1 MSRKVGINVA
11 LNLSTQKFSNSLNKA
26 KGDMNKFS
34 ADIKRQNEVLGKLG
48 MAGLGRG
55 FGIAGGL
62 AEGFAM
68 GGVGGG
74 VAAVA
79 APTAALA
86 GTIMFFEKL
95 NEFRRESVRAI
106 EQFNKDMSAGKIG
119 KLITDTQSGFVLQA
133 SRQQAVEGPGVFQTF
148 MQSLSTM
155 EGGQNLLLGARGAA
169 GALGNLI
176 GQILEDPTRLLPT
189 KNTMAGEGLDL
200 NQVSAA
206 FNLGMAQNTAQAQVF
221 DAQLQELKSIRAAM
235 QGN

>member
-1 MSRKVGINVA
+1 MSRKVGLNVA
-11 LNLSTQKFSNSLNKA
+11 LNLSTQGFSNSLNKA

-79 APTAALA
+79 APIAALA
-86 GTIMFFEKL
+86 GTIMFVEKL

-106 EQFNKDMSAGKIG
+106 EQFNKDMSEGKIG
-119 KLITDTQSGFVLQA
+119 KLITDTQSGFVLEA
-133 SRQQAVEGPGVFQTF
+133 SRQQAVEGPGVMSTF

-155 EGGQNLLLGARGAA
+155 QGGQNLLLGAKGAA
-169 GALGNLI
+169 AAVGNLL
-176 GQILEDPTRLLPT
+176 GQILEDPTRLMPI
-189 KNTMAGEGLDL
+189 NAMRGQGLDL
-200 NQVSAA
+200 GQATAA
-206 FNLGMAQNTAQAQVF
+206 FDVGMAQNTAQAQVF
-221 DAQLQELKSIRAAM
+221 DAQLQELKNIRAAM
-235 QGN
+235 EGN